1 MNPNNCQ
8 VIAHR
13 GASTYAPEN
22 TFAAF
27 DLALDMGA
35 RHFELDVQLSGDN
48 HLVVIHDDKV
58 NRTTDGN
65 GEVSALTLRELQ
77 SLDAGA
83 WFGAKFAGER
93 IPTLESLLDRYRGRA
108 HLHVEIKG
116 KTQGLSE
123 RTVDMIRRR
132 GWAQNVTMT
141 SFQIDKLEAL
151 RAHAPELPAGWLLRE
166 IDDAVIMRAQS
177 LGLTQLAPRPMLRH
191 RDSSRSCAMLDSMC
205 VPGASPMKNSCSGWS
220 TPASTG

>member
-27 DLALDMGA
+27 DLALDMGV

-116 KTQGLSE
+116 TTQGLSE

-151 RAHAPELPAGWLLRE
+151 RAHAPELPAG
-166 IDDAVIMRAQS
+166 
-177 LGLTQLAPRPMLRH
+177 
-191 RDSSRSCAMLDSMC
+191 
-205 VPGASPMKNSCSGWS
+205 
-220 TPASTG
+220 